1 MATHKDA
8 EKRAR
13 QAEQARLR
21 NKSYRSRMRNEI
33 KKLNDAIEG
42 GNHASAEAQL
52 RETVS
57 VIQRVAQKGVIH
69 SRQATRRVSRL
80 ATAVNALRASK

>member
-13 QAEQARLR
+13 QSEQARIR
-21 NKSYRSRMRNEI
+21 NKSYRTRMRNEI
-33 KKLNDAIEG
+33 KKLNEAIDAG
-42 GNHASAEAQL
+42 KHAAAEAQL

-80 ATAVNALRASK
+80 AQQVNALRK